1 MEMEREQVRIEVEE
15 MLYKLTVND
24 LLEICDFLN
33 IGKTKRISEFKLL
46 GHIANH
52 LERNELKDE
61 DKGMSELLKLKEGI
75 RMLYEDRRLGWQ
87 RLFGAKQAINSEH
100 LASLEREKILKRDL
114 EAMKQEQAKQRRDL
128 LEQLSARNEAIENQR
143 YEIIELKDQ
152 LDKTVGC
159 LAKAAAD
166 VEAKELKLSSYE
178 EEIARQ
184 KKLLAL
190 ENLHTD
196 EIVHSKDHIIKR
208 LEEDISQQREAFQKK
223 IDHLELQFEQAEQ
236 QKTDEIRILQEEQK
250 ALEKQVDM
258 LVAEKE
264 KLFQTKQA
272 TERENMASLQREEV
286 LKEELELLKLEK
298 VTFLKEREQEQANE
312 RLKIE
317 STRALTQYGRD
328 TDKSPLECQKS
339 SESIPTQQTKTSR
352 FPEVKPKPDIRTSR
366 NVQAKPLN
374 AKEMSS
380 SSNLKSTGNRTNETE
395 PEPTEIQKS
404 NWKEPSNKL
413 VHVNNCTHYDVTGY
427 SPFYLLFGSSP
438 RLPVDMLFGLCNRSD
453 ADGQQDYVE
462 KLRRGMEEA
471 YTIATENARKAAEKG
486 KKHYDTKVRSSV
498 LQPGERVLIKNLT
511 PRGGPGKLRDFWED
525 TVHTVV
531 KQMGSDLPIYEVRPE
546 RGKDRSRILHRNLLM
561 SCDHLPVEIT
571 PEEGKIG
578 TRTPR
583 KKQQPASH
591 QESDEESDD
600 EDDFH
605 YELRQLNER
614 GTQEME
620 PEHRPLPVDQT
631 HEVRG
636 PASGPVQVEEDH
648 QLEDLPGE
656 GANPP
661 LEGPSAEQLSETF
674 PPTAVTEPEALTDE
688 RPRRER
694 HPPRRTTYDHLG
706 IPSCYSTQSPQERLT
721 VYPAPGVGP

>member
-1 MEMEREQVRIEVEE
+1 MEMEREQLRLEVEE

-33 IGKTKRISEFKLL
+33 IGSPECISRVPLL
-46 GHIANH
+46 CHIYNH
-52 LERNELKDE
+52 LKRNELKDE
-61 DKGMSELLKLKEGI
+61 DKGMSEWLKLKEGI

-114 EAMKQEQAKQRRDL
+114 EAMKQEQARHNEESDKQRRDL
-128 LEQLSARNEAIENQR
+128 LEQLSARNEAIEIYKAERENLR
-143 YEIIELKDQ
+143 CENAELKNQ

-159 LAKAAAD
+159 LAEAATD
-166 VEAKELKLSSYE
+166 VEAKELKLLSYE
-178 EEIARQ
+178 EEIAQQ

-196 EIVHSKDHIIKR
+196 EIVQSKDHIIKK

-236 QKTDEIRILQEEQK
+236 QKTDEISVLQEEK
-250 ALEKQVDM
+250 MALEKQVDM
-258 LVAEKE
+258 FVVEKE

-272 TERENMASLQREEV
+272 TEREIMASLQREEV
-286 LKEELELLKLEK
+286 LKEELELLKLQK

-339 SESIPTQQTKTSR
+339 SESIPTQQAKTSR
-352 FPEVKPKPDIRTSR
+352 FPKVKPK
-366 NVQAKPLN
+366 
-374 AKEMSS
+374 
-380 SSNLKSTGNRTNETE
+380 

-413 VHVNNCTHYDVTGY
+413 VHVYNCTRCDVTGY
-427 SPFYLLFGSSP
+427 SPFYLLFGSS
-438 RLPVDMLFGLCNRSD
+438 
-453 ADGQQDYVE
+453 
-462 KLRRGMEEA
+462 
-471 YTIATENARKAAEKG
+471 
-486 KKHYDTKVRSSV
+486 V
-498 LQPGERVLIKNLT
+498 LQPGERILMENLT

-531 KQMGSDLPIYEVRPE
+531 KQMGSGLLIYEVRPG
-546 RGKDRSRILHRNLLM
+546 RGKDRSRILYRNLLM
-561 SCDHLPVEIT
+561 SCEHLPVEIT

-583 KKQQPASH
+583 KKKQPASH
-591 QESDEESDD
+591 QESEKEGDD

-605 YELRQLNER
+605 CELRQLNER
-614 GTQEME
+614 GAQEME
-620 PEHRPLPVDQT
+620 PERGPLPVDRT

-661 LEGPSAEQLSETF
+661 LEGPSDEQFSETS

-721 VYPAPGVGP
+721 VYPAPGVAPWSNTSVTPEIRSWTKGPGEEPTLLTSHSTMG

>member
-33 IGKTKRISEFKLL
+33 IGKAKRISEYTLL
-46 GHIANH
+46 GHIDNH

-61 DKGMSELLKLKEGI
+61 DQGMSELLKLKEGI

-100 LASLEREKILKRDL
+100 LASLEREKTLKRDL
-114 EAMKQEQAKQRRDL
+114 EAMQQEQAKQRRDL

-166 VEAKELKLSSYE
+166 AEAKELKLSSYE

-196 EIVHSKDHIIKR
+196 EIVQSKDHIIKR
-208 LEEDISQQREAFQKK
+208 LEEDILQQREAFQKK

-236 QKTDEIRILQEEQK
+236 QKTDEISVLQEEK
-250 ALEKQVDM
+250 MALEKQVDM
-258 LVAEKE
+258 FVVEKE

-272 TERENMASLQREEV
+272 TEREIMASLQREEV
-286 LKEELELLKLEK
+286 LKEELELLKLQK
-298 VTFLKEREQEQANE
+298 VTFLREREQEQANE
-312 RLKIE
+312 RLLKMK

-339 SESIPTQQTKTSR
+339 SELIPTQQTKTSR
-352 FPEVKPKPDIRTSR
+352 FPRVKPK
-366 NVQAKPLN
+366 
-374 AKEMSS
+374 
-380 SSNLKSTGNRTNETE
+380 

-404 NWKEPSNKL
+404 NWKEPSNRL
-413 VHVNNCTHYDVTGY
+413 VHVYNCTRCDVTGY
-427 SPFYLLFGSSP
+427 SPFYLLFGSS
-438 RLPVDMLFGLCNRSD
+438 
-453 ADGQQDYVE
+453 
-462 KLRRGMEEA
+462 
-471 YTIATENARKAAEKG
+471 
-486 KKHYDTKVRSSV
+486 V
-498 LQPGERVLIKNLT
+498 LQPGERILMEKLT

-531 KQMGSDLPIYEVRPE
+531 KQMGSGLLIYEVRPG
-546 RGKDRSRILHRNLLM
+546 RGKDRSRILYRNLLM
-561 SCDHLPVEIT
+561 SCEHLPVEIT

-583 KKQQPASH
+583 KKKQPASH
-591 QESDEESDD
+591 QESEKEGDD

-605 YELRQLNER
+605 CELRQLNER
-614 GTQEME
+614 GAQEME
-620 PEHRPLPVDQT
+620 PE
-631 HEVRG
+631 RG
-636 PASGPVQVEEDH
+636 QF
-648 QLEDLPGE
+648 
-656 GANPP
+656 
-661 LEGPSAEQLSETF
+661 SETS

-706 IPSCYSTQSPQERLT
+706 IPSCYSTQSPQEPLT
-721 VYPAPGVGP
+721 VYPAPGVGPMVSTPASILPAATFFVWTPTSLNIQGRRA

>member
-1 MEMEREQVRIEVEE
+1 MEMEREQLRLEVYE
-15 MLYKLTVND
+15 MLDKLTVND

-33 IGKTKRISEFKLL
+33 LESPECTSRVPLL
-46 GHIANH
+46 CHIYSH
-52 LERNELKDE
+52 LKRNELKDE
-61 DKGMSELLKLKEGI
+61 NKGMSEWLKLKEGI

-114 EAMKQEQAKQRRDL
+114 EAMKQDQARHNEESDKQRRDL
-128 LEQLSARNEAIENQR
+128 LEQLSARNEAIEIYKAEREKLRCENA
-143 YEIIELKDQ
+143 ELKNQ

-159 LAKAAAD
+159 LAKAATD
-166 VEAKELKLSSYE
+166 VEAKELKLLSYE
-178 EEIARQ
+178 EEIAQQ

-196 EIVHSKDHIIKR
+196 EIVQSKDHIIKK
-208 LEEDISQQREAFQKK
+208 LEEDISQQREAFPKK

-236 QKTDEIRILQEEQK
+236 HKTDEISVLQEEK
-250 ALEKQVDM
+250 MALEKQVDM
-258 LVAEKE
+258 FVVEKE

-272 TERENMASLQREEV
+272 TEREIRASLQREEV
-286 LKEELELLKLEK
+286 LKEELELLKLQK
-298 VTFLKEREQEQANE
+298 VTFLKE
-312 RLKIE
+312 
-317 STRALTQYGRD
+317 
-328 TDKSPLECQKS
+328 
-339 SESIPTQQTKTSR
+339 TK
-352 FPEVKPKPDIRTSR
+352 
-366 NVQAKPLN
+366 
-374 AKEMSS
+374 
-380 SSNLKSTGNRTNETE
+380 

-413 VHVNNCTHYDVTGY
+413 VHVYNCTRCDVTGY
-427 SPFYLLFGSSP
+427 SPSYLLFG
-438 RLPVDMLFGLCNRSD
+438 
-453 ADGQQDYVE
+453 
-462 KLRRGMEEA
+462 
-471 YTIATENARKAAEKG
+471 
-486 KKHYDTKVRSSV
+486 SSV
-498 LQPGERVLIKNLT
+498 LQPGERILMENLT

-525 TVHTVV
+525 TVHTVE
-531 KQMGSDLPIYEVRPE
+531 KQMGSDLPIYEVRPG
-546 RGKDRSRILHRNLLM
+546 RGKDRSRILYRNLLM
-561 SCDHLPVEIT
+561 SCEHLPVEIT

-583 KKQQPASH
+583 KKKQPASH
-591 QESDEESDD
+591 QESEKEGDD

-605 YELRQLNER
+605 CELRQLKER
-614 GTQEME
+614 GAQEME
-620 PEHRPLPVDQT
+620 PERGPLPVDRT
-631 HEVRG
+631 HGVGG

-706 IPSCYSTQSPQERLT
+706 IPSCYSTQSPQERLI
-721 VYPAPGVGP
+721 V

>member
-33 IGKTKRISEFKLL
+33 IGKTKRISVCKLL
-46 GHIANH
+46 CHIDNH

-114 EAMKQEQAKQRRDL
+114 EAMKQEQARHNGESDKQRRDL
-128 LEQLSARNEAIENQR
+128 LEQLSARNEAIENLQ
-143 YEIIELKDQ
+143 YENVELKNQ

-196 EIVHSKDHIIKR
+196 EIVQSKDHIIKK
-208 LEEDISQQREAFQKK
+208 LEEDILQQREAFQKK

-236 QKTDEIRILQEEQK
+236 QKTDEISVLQEEK
-250 ALEKQVDM
+250 MALEKQVDM
-258 LVAEKE
+258 FVVEKE

-272 TERENMASLQREEV
+272 TEREIMASLQREEV
-286 LKEELELLKLEK
+286 LKEELELLKLQK
-298 VTFLKEREQEQANE
+298 VTFLREREQEQANE
-312 RLKIE
+312 RLKMK

-339 SESIPTQQTKTSR
+339 SELIPTQQTKTSR
-352 FPEVKPKPDIRTSR
+352 FPKVKPK
-366 NVQAKPLN
+366 
-374 AKEMSS
+374 
-380 SSNLKSTGNRTNETE
+380 
-395 PEPTEIQKS
+395 
-404 NWKEPSNKL
+404 
-413 VHVNNCTHYDVTGY
+413 
-427 SPFYLLFGSSP
+427 
-438 RLPVDMLFGLCNRSD
+438 
-453 ADGQQDYVE
+453 
-462 KLRRGMEEA
+462 
-471 YTIATENARKAAEKG
+471 
-486 KKHYDTKVRSSV
+486 
-498 LQPGERVLIKNLT
+498 PGERVLIKNLT

-531 KQMGSDLPIYEVRPE
+531 KQMGSGLLIYEVRPG
-546 RGKDRSRILHRNLLM
+546 RGKDRSRILYRNLLM
-561 SCDHLPVEIT
+561 SCEYLPVEIT

-583 KKQQPASH
+583 KKKQPASH
-591 QESDEESDD
+591 QESEKEGDD

-605 YELRQLNER
+605 CELRQLNER
-614 GTQEME
+614 GAQEME
-620 PEHRPLPVDQT
+620 PERGPLPVDRT
-631 HEVRG
+631 HGVGG
-636 PASGPVQVEEDH
+636 PASGPVQVEGDH

-721 VYPAPGVGP
+721 VYPAPGVGPWRNTTTPWKITGTTPAPLCPSPRPPPIAVTCSCVPAPTPRPRAPQ